1 MRKAEIYHNG
11 ILAGI
16 FTEESRSRYLFRY
29 DDAYFNDSS
38 KSAISLTLPKTQ
50 QEYRSEHM
58 FPFFSNMV
66 AEGANLAIQSRYLKI
81 DERDV
86 LSLLGATASS
96 DTIGAV
102 TVKLIEQI

>member
-1 MRKAEIYHNG
+1 MRKAEVYRNG

-16 FTEESRSRYLFRY
+16 LTEEDRDSYSFRY
-29 DDAYFNDSS
+29 DDAYFSDSNS
-38 KSAISLTLPKTQ
+38 YAISLTLPKTQ

-58 FPFFSNMV
+58 FPFFSSMV
-66 AEGANLAIQSRYLKI
+66 AEGTNLAIQSRYLKI

-86 LSLLGATASS
+86 LSLLATTASQ

-102 TVKLIEQI
+102 TVKLIEPS